1 MHVHIVTSISCQNR
15 EGWAPAMYL
24 KKPDPSQLQA
34 IRHGSASLAREKGL
48 SQGSSVQSATKP
60 PGNDTF

>member
-1 MHVHIVTSISCQNR
+1 MLVHVATSYQDR

-48 SQGSSVQSATKP
+48 SQGSDVHSATKP
-60 PGNDTF
+60 PGKDRF